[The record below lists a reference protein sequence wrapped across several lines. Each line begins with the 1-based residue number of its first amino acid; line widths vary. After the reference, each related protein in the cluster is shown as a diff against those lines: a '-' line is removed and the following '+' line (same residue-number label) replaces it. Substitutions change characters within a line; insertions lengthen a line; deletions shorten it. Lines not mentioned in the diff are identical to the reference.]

1 MSLRNK
7 TPKHMRKP
15 KATKEPRKMA
25 IEINLTQKKL
35 KYWDTMA
42 KYILDAQNIN
52 KGLPFMKKVENPAI
66 KIVNYLFTNIY

>member
-1 MSLRNK
+1 
-7 TPKHMRKP
+7 
-15 KATKEPRKMA
+15 
-25 IEINLTQKKL
+25 
-35 KYWDTMA
+35 MA